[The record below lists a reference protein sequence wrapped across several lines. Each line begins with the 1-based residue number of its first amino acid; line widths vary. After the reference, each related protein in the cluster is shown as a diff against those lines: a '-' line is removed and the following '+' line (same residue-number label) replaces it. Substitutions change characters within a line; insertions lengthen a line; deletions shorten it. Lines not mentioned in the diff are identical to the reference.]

1 MTDLSCTTFPNKVTL
16 SLRRGTELPCCE
28 HGLCTVTCFLS
39 AVRKREEW
47 FYSRNRTHA
56 TSDRCSRSTS
66 TVVSHVASV
75 YFWYEVYKCHFP
87 SAAFLPQIHNLSLIM
102 RKNSLIQREGRSA
115 KHSFSTPQNSQGHPK
130 QGHPRNCPNH
140 RGLRDMMTKCDVVS
154 WMRSQSRGG
163 ILGKNKTKQKTKKKE
178 IWIQYGLC
186 VNETVW
192 I

>member
-130 QGHPRNCPNH
+130 QRPSEK
-140 RGLRDMMTKCDVVS
+140 L
-154 WMRSQSRGG
+154 SQSQGPKRHDDEMWCSVLDE
-163 ILGKNKTKQKTKKKE
+163 IPEQRRDIRQKQNKTK
-178 IWIQYGLC
+178 
-186 VNETVW
+186 N
-192 I
+192 